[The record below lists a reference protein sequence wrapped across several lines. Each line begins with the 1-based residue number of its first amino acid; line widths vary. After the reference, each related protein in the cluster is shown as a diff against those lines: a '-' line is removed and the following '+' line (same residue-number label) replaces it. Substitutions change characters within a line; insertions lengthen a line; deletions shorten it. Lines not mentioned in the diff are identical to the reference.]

1 MGHFYKIWTLYVTFL
16 SLERCY
22 AALGDVSKAR
32 FLRETLNAAD
42 AAAEVYGGDGLEA
55 PEVVA
60 RLCILE
66 KRFKAAES
74 VYLEHNQLDEA
85 IAVKSYIVLAIT
97 TQRMYVPNLFGNSF
111 FNPDNPSLYFDFF
124 QTDNTTFTTN

>member
-1 MGHFYKIWTLYVTFL
+1 MKNKSFP
-16 SLERCY
+16 ERCY

-42 AAAEVYGGDGLEA
+42 SAAEVFGGDGLEA
-55 PEVVA
+55 PEVIS
-60 RLCILE
+60 RLCILD

-85 IAVKSYIVLAIT
+85 IAVKSFWDSIPQLC
-97 TQRMYVPNLFGNSF
+97 GSG
-111 FNPDNPSLYFDFF
+111 
-124 QTDNTTFTTN
+124 

>member
-1 MGHFYKIWTLYVTFL
+1 MALLPFKKNISHFFP
-16 SLERCY
+16 ERCY

-42 AAAEVYGGDGLEA
+42 AASEVYGGDGLEA
-55 PEVVA
+55 PDVVA
-60 RLCILE
+60 RLCILD

-85 IAVKSYIVLAIT
+85 IAV
-97 TQRMYVPNLFGNSF
+97 SF
-111 FNPDNPSLYFDFF
+111 S
-124 QTDNTTFTTN
+124 